1 MIIVSIYITTKNRP
15 DLLARSVK
23 SVITQS
29 FRDIELIVVDD
40 GSTCDNET
48 MLHALQQQT
57 DVPIRYIRNEQSQG
71 ACFSRN
77 LALSMAKGKYITGLD
92 DDDEFVTNRIE
103 QFVKHYKSAYAFIA
117 ANDNLIRKNGKTT
130 YTNRPTHISTAT
142 LLDASENLIG
152 NQVFTEKVKLEAI
165 GGFDTTFPAFQD
177 FDTFYRLTR
186 QFGQGYIIP
195 NRLQNI
201 YRNDQVAR
209 ISTLHNQLRG
219 VTFFFLKHRK
229 DMNSKQ
235 RKRFILRYRLMKAK
249 VTGTKSSRVKPWD
262 VILYSSKDSLK
273 NNITTYAKNYLLYIK
288 GQKQFNT

>member
-1 MIIVSIYITTKNRP
+1 MILVSIYITTKNRP
-15 DLLARSVK
+15 DLLARSVR

-29 FRDIELIVVDD
+29 FSDIELIVVDD
-40 GSTCDNET
+40 GSTCDNESVING
-48 MLHALQQQT
+48 LRQQT
-57 DVPIRYIRNEQSQG
+57 NVPIRYIRNEQSKG
-71 ACFSRN
+71 ACYSRN
-77 LALSMAKGKYITGLD
+77 MALSIAQGKYITGLD
-92 DDDEFVTNRIE
+92 DDDEFVTDRIE
-103 QFVKHYKSAYAFIA
+103 QFVKHYDPAYSFIA
-117 ANDNLIRKNGKTT
+117 ANDNLIRKSGKTT
-130 YTNRPTHISTAT
+130 YTNRPAYITKDT

-152 NQVFTEKVKLEAI
+152 NQVFTEKTKLEAI

-186 QFGQGYIIP
+186 QYGKGYIIP

-209 ISTLHNQLRG
+209 ISTLHNQLKG
-219 VTFFFLKHRK
+219 VTYFFLKHRK

-249 VTGTKSSRVKPWD
+249 ITGLKSSRVKPWD
-262 VILYSSKDSLK
+262 VLLYSSKDSLK
-273 NNITTYAKNYLLYIK
+273 NNLTTYAKNYLFYIK